1 MTTETDAVRQMKNR
15 LLESLST
22 RDGALLAPGL
32 EAVDLERGA
41 VLFEPGDEVVDV
53 YFPADGMIGALVL
66 DLKSGASAEAAMIGR
81 EGAIGGIISEGD
93 KPAFARAT
101 VQMQGKAFRI
111 STDRLDDAKSKSPR
125 LRDHFARYADCLL
138 AQVLQSVACNAVH
151 DFDARLARW
160 LLTIQDRLGDNEL
173 RITQE
178 FISQM
183 LGVQRPYTTR
193 VIGKLERSGAIEAQR
208 GVIRVASRRKLEGR
222 ACECYSY
229 LRRHFERL
237 LPGVYPVWH

>member
-1 MTTETDAVRQMKNR
+1 MRNR
-15 LLESLST
+15 LLDSLSAKD
-22 RDGALLAPGL
+22 RALLVP
-32 EAVDLERGA
+32 DLKPVSLDRGTA
-41 VLFEPGDEVVDV
+41 LFEPGDDVVNV
-53 YFPADGMIGALVL
+53 YFPVRGMIGALVL
-66 DLKSGASAEAAMIGR
+66 DLKGGVSAEAAMIGQ
-81 EGAIGGIISEGD
+81 EGAIGGVISEGD

-101 VQMQGKAFRI
+101 VQMEGKAFRL
-111 STDRLDDAKSKSPR
+111 STDRLDEAKAKSPR

-160 LLTIQDRLGDNEL
+160 LLTIHDRLGDNEL
-173 RITQE
+173 HITQE

-193 VIGKLERSGAIEAQR
+193 VIGKLEKSGAIEGRR
-208 GVIRVASRRKLEGR
+208 GVILIANRRKLEGQ
-222 ACECYSY
+222 ACECYAY

-237 LPGVYPVWH
+237 LPGVYPTLR

>member
-1 MTTETDAVRQMKNR
+1 MKHMKNR
-15 LLESLST
+15 LLEGLSPKD
-22 RDGALLAPGL
+22 RVLIAPGL
-32 EAVDLERGA
+32 KEVVLERGT
-41 VLFEPGDEVVDV
+41 VLFEPGQDVVDV
-53 YFPADGMIGALVL
+53 YFPVKGMIGALVL
-66 DLKSGASAEAAMIGR
+66 DLKDGITAEAAMIGQ

-101 VQMQGKAFRI
+101 VQMEGKALRL
-111 STDRLDDAKSKSPR
+111 STDRLDDAKAKSPR
-125 LRDHFARYADCLL
+125 LRDHFARYGDCLL

-160 LLTIQDRLGDNEL
+160 LLTIQDRLGEDEL
-173 RITQE
+173 RLTQE

-183 LGVQRPYTTR
+183 LGVQRSYTTR
-193 VIGKLERSGAIEAQR
+193 IIGELEKTGAIEARR
-208 GVIRVASRRKLEGR
+208 GVIRVVNRRKLEGQ

-237 LPGVYPVWH
+237 LPGVYPAAR

>member
-1 MTTETDAVRQMKNR
+1 MRQVKNR
-15 LLESLST
+15 LLESLSAK
-22 RDGALLAPGL
+22 DKALLTPGL
-32 EAVDLERGA
+32 KAVDIERGTA
-41 VLFEPGDEVVDV
+41 LFEPGDDVTDV
-53 YFPADGMIGALVL
+53 YFPTQGMIGALVL
-66 DLKSGASAEAAMIGR
+66 DLKGGTTAEAAMIGQ

-101 VQMQGKAFRI
+101 VQVEGKAFRL
-111 STDRLDDAKSKSPR
+111 STERLDDAKSRSPR

-160 LLTIQDRLGDNEL
+160 LLTIQDRLGDDEL
-173 RITQE
+173 HITQE

-193 VIGKLERSGAIEAQR
+193 IIGELEKSGAIEGRR
-208 GVIRVASRRKLEGR
+208 GVIRIADRRKLEGR
-222 ACECYSY
+222 ACECYAY
-229 LRRHFERL
+229 LRRHFDRL
-237 LPGVYPVWH
+237 LPGVYPTLR

>member
-1 MTTETDAVRQMKNR
+1 MNGNQGPKPVKNR
-15 LLESLST
+15 LLESLPAK
-22 RDGALLAPGL
+22 DKALIASGL
-32 EAVDLERGA
+32 QEVVLERGA
-41 VLFEPGDEVVDV
+41 VLFEPGEEVVEV
-53 YFPADGMIGALVL
+53 YFPSQGMVGALVL
-66 DLKSGASAEAAMIGR
+66 DLKSGISAEAAMIGQ

-93 KPAFARAT
+93 KPAFARAA
-101 VQMQGKAFRI
+101 VQMEGKAFRL
-111 STDRLDDAKSKSPR
+111 STDLLDDAKSKSPR

-160 LLTIQDRLGDNEL
+160 LLTIHDRLGENEL
-173 RITQE
+173 HITQE

-193 VIGKLERSGAIEAQR
+193 VIGQLEKSGAIEGR
-208 GVIRVASRRKLEGR
+208 CGVIRIANRRKLEGQ
-222 ACECYSY
+222 ACECYAY

-237 LPGVYPVWH
+237 LPGVYPVLR